1 MLNTQREK
9 KRFIAGAVCPECKA
23 LDTIVMYPDKLK
35 VECTRCDYE
44 EIMSDDGPQTQQ
56 QPSQQPSA
64 DEASVVRFVDATQ
77 KPS

>member
-35 VECTRCDYE
+35 VRRWPANSTTAIPAAKCWRSECCALRWRYTK
-44 EIMSDDGPQTQQ
+44 T
-56 QPSQQPSA
+56 
-64 DEASVVRFVDATQ
+64 VV
-77 KPS
+77 